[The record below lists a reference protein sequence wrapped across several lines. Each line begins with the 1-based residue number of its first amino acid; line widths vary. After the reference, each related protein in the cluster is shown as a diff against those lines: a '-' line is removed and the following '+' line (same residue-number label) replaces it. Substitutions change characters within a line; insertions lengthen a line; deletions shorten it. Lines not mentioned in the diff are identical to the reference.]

1 MSSRVFTALGT
12 GSQVPT
18 RERNHNGYFVR
29 WDEQGFLFDPGEGT
43 QRQMT
48 FAGVSASEIT
58 KIFITHFHG
67 DHCLGLPGVLQRL
80 ALDRIAHEVEVFYPA
95 SGRQYFENLKNSSIY
110 YNTVSLKEY
119 PISKAGIIHSDEKI
133 TIQAQKLDH
142 STEAWGYRI
151 QESDSVSM
159 LPEKLSQL
167 GITGKR
173 TGELKQKGSIE
184 IEGQQ
189 IRLEDV
195 SVVKKGQSF
204 AFIMDTGIC
213 EAVYQLAQNVDLLI
227 CESTYLASETADA
240 IKNKHLTAV
249 QTAEIAQKAGVGKL
263 VLTHF
268 SPRYKSVDDF
278 VLEAKAIHSNVVAAR
293 DGKKINFPRRDR
305 EDLWR
310 K

>member
-12 GSQVPT
+12 GSQIPT

-29 WDEQGFLFDPGEGT
+29 WDKQGFLFDPGEGT

-80 ALDRIAHEVEVFYPA
+80 ALYRITHEVEIFYPA
-95 SGRQYFENLKNSSIY
+95 SGQKYFENLKNSSIY
-110 YNTVSLKEY
+110 YSTVSIKEF
-119 PISKAGIIHSDEKI
+119 PISEAGTIYSDAKL
-133 TIQAQKLDH
+133 TIQTQMLDH
-142 STEAWGYRI
+142 SAESWGYRF
-151 QESDSVSM
+151 QETDSVWM
-159 LPEKLSQL
+159 LPEKLAEL
-167 GITGKR
+167 GIIGKNIR
-173 TGELKQKGSIE
+173 ELKNSGSIE
-184 IEGQQ
+184 IEGRK
-189 IRLEDV
+189 ILLEEA
-195 SVVKKGQSF
+195 SAVKKGQSF

-213 EAVYQLAQNVDLLI
+213 EAAYRLAQNVDMLI
-227 CESTYLASETADA
+227 CESTYLSSETDDA

-249 QTAEIAQKAGVGKL
+249 QTAEIARKAGVRKL

-268 SPRYKSVDDF
+268 SPRYKTIDDF
-278 VLEAKAIHSNVVAAR
+278 VLEAKEIHSDVVAAR
-293 DGKKINFPRRDR
+293 DGKKIEFPKRDR
-305 EDLWR
+305 DELWR